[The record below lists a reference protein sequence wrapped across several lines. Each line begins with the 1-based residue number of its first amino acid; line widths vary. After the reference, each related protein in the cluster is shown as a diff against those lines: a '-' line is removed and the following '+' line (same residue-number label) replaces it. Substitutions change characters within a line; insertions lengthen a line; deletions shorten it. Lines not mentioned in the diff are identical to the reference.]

1 MSSLLTVRASRPLV
15 KHPGESLLMGVHCG
29 PLLGPGE
36 LLQSP
41 LPVEAAPTG
50 LSLGLVGVN
59 AAPFPDGLGGLVPS
73 GQGLQLRVA
82 GGVAGTD
89 YLLTLGATTTAGNT
103 RLAVCELRV
112 RAD

>member
-1 MSSLLTVRASRPLV
+1 
-15 KHPGESLLMGVHCG
+15 
-29 PLLGPGE
+29 
-36 LLQSP
+36 
-41 LPVEAAPTG
+41 
-50 LSLGLVGVN
+50 
-59 AAPFPDGLGGLVPS
+59 
-73 GQGLQLRVA
+73 LRVA